1 METHCELNSDPYA
14 KATPWI
20 QASTQKR
27 NLGSP
32 GPQVGLA
39 SLPPPKSTP
48 CAHCTSTSSLTNCL
62 QIRCDRTF
70 PCSGCR
76 VAGVPCIASKGVEK
90 PKQARVLISSQYER
104 KIDLI
109 ERKLDRLG
117 DLVERLTSQ
126 LSSSNPGTPLPKHS
140 SVPTPTS
147 SEVSNIQPVV
157 QAHPRK
163 PRAYPTSK
171 RGLSKG
177 QSSLSAHS
185 SFAVDFLHNAVGS
198 EEGKEAENEFR
209 ALLDT
214 ISPIVDA
221 FTSQPIQPTPL
232 FPFSRPEPF
241 TGVPGSEMPPIE
253 TAVALLRLSEGDDNL
268 DLQWTSQFLNHFL
281 PSRNLS
287 DLCLKIYFSQTY
299 SNAEFIILNIA
310 LYFLGGCIQSD
321 CQLPG
326 NCMDKNYGTLIST
339 CQSNLETALS
349 QLSLYTEPSYDMTL
363 ALTLG
368 AMYALDSPRNLLASV
383 LVRAAS
389 HAARTLEYHTQLV
402 GTDATGELNNI
413 GLLFWIIYFLEKM
426 LSLRNGRSSS
436 IVDAEITLPLP
447 RPSPSYDPHLMGC
460 ARNSIKVAGLAG
472 RIYTELYCGESLSL
486 PAALRSQR
494 ATSLSQELEEA
505 SCEARAINELWARSA
520 SRSDAQTAIRSMLM
534 SDEVLR
540 LSMSTL
546 IHRAMP
552 VQVCSLSTFT
562 DECIL
567 SARTALRSHQ
577 AFIQEFGL
585 ADSVVLTT
593 HIVWSILFVPFVPFI
608 VLFCHSIE
616 TGDAEDLSSMQ
627 AFVAS
632 IESAC
637 PHSPAIA
644 KHHRLFQVF
653 CTVATRYC
661 ELKARPA
668 SLQPEQMELRI
679 QLDAQLSMFGFIP
692 QPHPS
697 LPIGLGDVNAGVPHG
712 ELNPGEPSSDL
723 QENDL
728 VGDGFNL
735 GDWFSFSQ
743 NMVAL
748 LDNHNM

>member
-1 METHCELNSDPYA
+1 MSQPSSS
-14 KATPWI
+14 P
-20 QASTQKR
+20 SFKR
-27 NLGSP
+27 
-32 GPQVGLA
+32 A
-39 SLPPPKSTP
+39 
-48 CAHCTSTSSLTNCL
+48 
-62 QIRCDRTF
+62 IRCDRTF

-76 VAGVPCIASKGVEK
+76 VAGVSCIASKGAEK

-126 LSSSNPGTPLPKHS
+126 LSSSNPETPLPKCP

-147 SEVSNIQPVV
+147 SEVSNIQSAV
-157 QAHPRK
+157 QTLPQNSSHG
-163 PRAYPTSK
+163 RAYPTRK

-177 QSSLSAHS
+177 HSSLSAHS

-198 EEGKEAENEFR
+198 EEGNDSQIEFR

-221 FTSQPIQPTPL
+221 FTSQPNQPAPL
-232 FPFSRPEPF
+232 FPFARPEPS
-241 TGVPGSEMPPIE
+241 TGVLDSEMPPIA
-253 TAVALLRLSEGDDNL
+253 TAVALLRLSEGEDNL
-268 DLQWTSQFLNHFL
+268 DLQWTSQFLKLFL

-299 SNAEFIILNIA
+299 SNAEYIILNIA
-310 LYFLGGCIQSD
+310 LYFLADCIQ
-321 CQLPG
+321 PG
-326 NCMDKNYGTLIST
+326 GQPAGHSIINNYRTLMST
-339 CQSNLETALS
+339 CQSNVETALS
-349 QLSLYTEPSYDMTL
+349 QLSLYTEPSYEMTL

-368 AMYALDSPRNLLASV
+368 
-383 LVRAAS
+383 
-389 HAARTLEYHTQLV
+389 
-402 GTDATGELNNI
+402 
-413 GLLFWIIYFLEKM
+413 M
-426 LSLRNGRSSS
+426 LSLRNGRPST

-447 RPSPSYDPHLMGC
+447 HPGSSYDPNLMSC
-460 ARNSIKVAGLAG
+460 ARNSVRVAGLAG
-472 RIYTELYCGESLSL
+472 RIYTELYCAESLSL
-486 PAALRSQR
+486 TAAIRTQR
-494 ATSLSQELEEA
+494 ATSLSQELEEV
-505 SCEARAINELWARSA
+505 SREARAVNELWANSA
-520 SRSDAQTAIRSMLM
+520 SRLDLQSAIRSMKL

-552 VQVCSLSTFT
+552 LQGCSSSTFA
-562 DECIL
+562 DDCIL
-567 SARTALRSHQ
+567 SARAALRSHQ

-585 ADSVVLTT
+585 ADAVVLTS

-616 TGDAEDLSSMQ
+616 TGDAEDLHSMQ
-627 AFVAS
+627 AFVSS

-653 CTVATRYC
+653 CHVATRYC

-668 SLQPEQMELRI
+668 SMQPEQMELRM
-679 QLDAQLSMFGFIP
+679 QLDAQLSSFGFNL
-692 QPHPS
+692 QPPPA
-697 LPIGLGDVNAGVPHG
+697 LPVGFGDADAGVSQG
-712 ELNPGEPSSDL
+712 GLDPGAPAPGL
-723 QENDL
+723 QE
-728 VGDGFNL
+728 GDYAAEGFSL

>member
-1 METHCELNSDPYA
+1 MSQPSSSPVFKRACQHCRHR
-14 KATPWI
+14 K
-20 QASTQKR
+20 
-27 NLGSP
+27 
-32 GPQVGLA
+32 
-39 SLPPPKSTP
+39 
-48 CAHCTSTSSLTNCL
+48 
-62 QIRCDRTF
+62 IRCDRTF

-126 LSSSNPGTPLPKHS
+126 LSSSRPETPLPKGS

-147 SEVSNIQPVV
+147 SEVSNIQPDL
-157 QAHPRK
+157 QALPQK
-163 PRAYPTSK
+163 PRAYPTREK
-171 RGLSKG
+171 GLSKG

-198 EEGKEAENEFR
+198 EEGKGAENEFR

-221 FTSQPIQPTPL
+221 FTSQPIQTMPL
-232 FPFSRPEPF
+232 FPFARPEPS
-241 TGVPGSEMPPIE
+241 TGVPGSVLPPIE
-253 TAVALLRLSEGDDNL
+253 TAVALLRLPEGEENF
-268 DLQWTSQFLNHFL
+268 DLQWTSQFLTYFL

-310 LYFLGGCIQSD
+310 LYFLGGCIQLD
-321 CQLPG
+321 CQSRDQ
-326 NCMDKNYGTLIST
+326 CMDKDYRTLMST

-349 QLSLYTEPSYDMTL
+349 QLSLYTEPSYEMTL

-368 AMYALDSPRNLLASV
+368 AMYAIDSPRNLLASV

-389 HAARTLEYHTQLV
+389 HAARTLEYHTRSV
-402 GTDATGELNNI
+402 GTDALGELNSI

-436 IVDAEITLPLP
+436 IVDAEITFPLP
-447 RPSPSYDPHLMGC
+447 RPGPSNDPNMMGC
-460 ARNSIKVAGLAG
+460 ARNSIKIAGLAG
-472 RIYTELYCGESLSL
+472 RIYAELYCAESLSL
-486 PAALRSQR
+486 PAAIRTQR
-494 ATSLSQELEEA
+494 ATSLSQELDEA
-505 SCEARAINELWARSA
+505 SCEARAVNELWAKST
-520 SRSDAQTAIRSMLM
+520 SCSDAQTAIKSMLM

-552 VQVCSLSTFT
+552 VSGHASSTFT

-567 SARTALRSHQ
+567 SARAALRSHQ

-616 TGDAEDLSSMQ
+616 TGDVDDLSSMQ

-661 ELKARPA
+661 ELKARPV
-668 SLQPEQMELRI
+668 SLQPEQMELRM
-679 QLDAQLSMFGFIP
+679 QLDAQLSTFGFIP

-712 ELNPGEPSSDL
+712 ELNPGESSSGL